1 MICPRH
7 IAAMQPTHRAL
18 TRTASAIQSASTLIC
33 AVWASGARPRVHR
46 LSYGELS
53 VGCIRALA
61 ALPRRLRAMVCAVP
75 SVAVGLLFML
85 PAVHAEQL
93 AATVTLHERAEVG
106 EGAITLAPLADITAS
121 EDLTDRL
128 LAVDIGPSP
137 LLGRSRSINAGYVRM
152 RIGRV
157 GVDPQTVELTGASA
171 VQVHRPGISPLLEQ
185 AHSDPHTTAPA
196 QADLGGTHT
205 QHGSCSP
212 HPASSQPAQAPLLRR
227 GEQVQ
232 VVVVRSAIVIQTIG
246 RLMTDAALGMPVIVQ
261 VAGSRQRI
269 SGLLTGPR
277 QVEVH
282 L

>member
-1 MICPRH
+1 MICPR
-7 IAAMQPTHRAL
+7 L
-18 TRTASAIQSASTLIC
+18 ASTLPPSC
-33 AVWASGARPRVHR
+33 
-46 LSYGELS
+46 
-53 VGCIRALA
+53 RALA
-61 ALPRRLRAMVCAVP
+61 CTTSAVQLVSAALAYVVWGSDVRSRAPLSAEYIGVMALPQRRWRFVAYAVL
-75 SVAVGLLFML
+75 SVALGSLFIL
-85 PAVHAEQL
+85 PVAHAEQPV
-93 AATVTLHERAEVG
+93 ATVTLHERAEVG
-106 EGAITLAPLADITAS
+106 EGAITLAQLADITAS
-121 EDLTDRL
+121 DDLADRL
-128 LAVDIGPSP
+128 SAVDIGPSP
-137 LLGRSRSINAGYVRM
+137 LPGRSRSISAGYVRM

-157 GVDPQTVELTGASA
+157 GVDPQTVEMTGASA

-185 AHSDPHTTAPA
+185 AHSAPHTTAPA
-196 QADLGGTHT
+196 QASSGGTHT